1 MKPNI
6 VFDMGQVLMDF
17 APPKF
22 IARLGYTGD
31 DAQALLQEVFKGWE
45 WVAFDRGDITGEDVA
60 ASACSRLPER
70 LHDGARELVFHWW
83 ERMIPMPGAKELV
96 TELYGKGYDMYVL
109 SNASRDFHKYFDRIP
124 GSEYL
129 PRARRFVSSDYGL
142 LKPQHEIYELFLEK
156 FGLEAADCVFIDD
169 SPPNVEA
176 ARRLGFRALVHRG
189 DPARLRRELRALGVD
204 VEVEE

>member
-1 MKPNI
+1 
-6 VFDMGQVLMDF
+6 
-17 APPKF
+17 
-22 IARLGYTGD
+22 
-31 DAQALLQEVFKGWE
+31 
-45 WVAFDRGDITGEDVA
+45 
-60 ASACSRLPER
+60 
-70 LHDGARELVFHWW
+70 
-83 ERMIPMPGAKELV
+83 MPGAKELV

-109 SNASRDFHKYFDRIP
+109 SNASQDFHRYFDRIP

-189 DPARLRRELRALGVD
+189 DPARLRRELRELGVD
-204 VEVEE
+204 VEV

>member
-6 VFDMGQVLMDF
+6 VFDMGQVLMAF
-17 APPKF
+17 APMKF
-22 IARLGYTGD
+22 IARLGYTGE

-45 WVAFDRGDITGEDVA
+45 WVAFDRGDVTGQDVVD
-60 ASACSRLPER
+60 SACSRLPER

-83 ERMIPMPGAKELV
+83 ERMIPMPGAKDLV

-109 SNASRDFHKYFDRIP
+109 SNASQDFHRYFDRIP

-189 DPARLRRELRALGVD
+189 DPARLRRELKELGVD
-204 VEVEE
+204 VEV